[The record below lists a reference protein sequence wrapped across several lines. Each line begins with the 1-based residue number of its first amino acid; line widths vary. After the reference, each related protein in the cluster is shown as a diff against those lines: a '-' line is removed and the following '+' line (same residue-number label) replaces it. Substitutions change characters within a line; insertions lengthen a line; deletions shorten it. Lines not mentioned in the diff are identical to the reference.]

1 MTNSTIYTWEEIEEH
16 NDDKSLWVVIHGV
29 VYDVTNYALEH
40 PGGIGILLEHAGID
54 GTDDFEDVGHSDDAK
69 ELMKSFKIGIVK
81 PDENKKDD
89 KEVSKSKCKEVL
101 SGCPCGV
108 KYIVP
113 GVLVIAAAAFIAFK
127 YNRSN

>member
-1 MTNSTIYTWEEIEEH
+1 MEEKLESTIYTWEEIEQH

-54 GTDDFEDVGHSDDAK
+54 GTDDFEDVGHSVDAK

-81 PDENKKDD
+81 KDEKIE
-89 KEVSKSKCKEVL
+89 KEGGFSKCLLAKCV
-101 SGCPCGV
+101 
-108 KYIVP
+108 VP
-113 GVLVIAAAAFIAFK
+113 SVLVIGLTSFIVYKYFK
-127 YNRSN
+127 RT